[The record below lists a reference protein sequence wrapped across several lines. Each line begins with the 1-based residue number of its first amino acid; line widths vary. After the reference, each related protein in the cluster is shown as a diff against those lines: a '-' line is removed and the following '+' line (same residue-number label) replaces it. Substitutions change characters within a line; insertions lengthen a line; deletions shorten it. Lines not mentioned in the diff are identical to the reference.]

1 MRVTIDLMKKSTQ
14 IIDLSNVINPR
25 VGDDDLQLPL
35 HICYGDNLFDMRGKD
50 VEFLSNDPNKK
61 NIYIAGTCNTNTPGD
76 NLYMGDLTFR
86 FPAGTFKAD
95 GTYDPD
101 KTMFR
106 IVDKTTNKVIS
117 SVNVKITVMKNN
129 IEFDFDPDK
138 SSYDSRAETMLQD
151 FHDKGQAML
160 DEIKDLKNQANSN
173 VSGDTAT
180 TAKEAKKQAD
190 QNAGDIS
197 DLKGEV
203 AGARGRF
210 ADMAGRED
218 AQDAAINQKESIA
231 NANANYTAL
240 QQKNA
245 QQDSV
250 LAQKAGKYELED
262 KLAKMNL
269 QPEMYADLEAVKAA
283 YPNGATKLIATDDGY
298 LALYRDGQWVKGPL
312 FQAAGIEQSLID
324 GDNFISNGS
333 FTNGKTDPAITM
345 NNDTQLA
352 VTDYLG
358 HKWLQI
364 TGVGNSSMRGAQWII
379 EGSDKVTAIQNYP
392 LQLSFDIQSSV
403 AQTFNVDIH
412 FMGSDGQD
420 MNNSINIGQ
429 ISLSPWELFTYRKT
443 INLGIGALTGI
454 SKVVIMLYSNNTGDL
469 GTVLLTGLKV
479 NVKFNDNALPGASLL
494 PKEPWTAN
502 NNSRITT
509 TTHLGEEWHSL
520 TTSVAGTGQ
529 GYQWVIDDTD
539 KISLLPYYPLRLS
552 FNINSLTVSQLFNI
566 DVHFYDKNGNDLNNS
581 YTIDSLQADAGS
593 FIHYEKQVTFDFNHL
608 QNATK
613 ISLMLYSTNAEDV
626 GTVLLNHESA
636 LLRFKTNQL
645 KGPELIDGQPFP
657 NNGETVI
664 STTKYLEQEWL
675 QMTST
680 ANTQFRGLQ
689 WQIDNKDK
697 IFLMATYPVKFQFNI
712 QSSIAQTFNLDL
724 HFYDKNGNDLGNSI
738 NIDKISLNAW
748 ELFNYQKRYLVDY
761 NHINNAAKVVLM
773 LYTPGTEDLGTVLIN
788 DYSAVLE
795 YNTNEDTIKNTIKP
809 SSSDYKG
816 LPEVYLN
823 GSTSSMSGTNYV
835 TMQFTFKD
843 NGREADGFASTK
855 WQGDSSLAYDK
866 KAYRIKTFED
876 RALSKKM
883 KFKPCPLWD
892 ADNKF
897 NLKAYYTDP
906 LLCRDVVNANIGT
919 DIWSTQ
925 KNMPNDLIATDD
937 FGFVDGFP
945 VKVFINNEF
954 AGIYSFNT
962 AKGDYGKNA
971 KAVISGETYT
981 APTAFSAL
989 PDGGVKLDGSDFEM
1003 ISPDEPTDEIKK
1015 ATNDLITF
1023 VSTSSDEDFKAQL
1036 SQHIDIE
1043 SLIDYFIFLNVIE
1056 NGDAA
1061 GKNQTLITWDLKK
1074 WYFHPYDLDTTYGV
1088 DSNGKISEPVTG
1100 LLGLNSHLFT
1110 RLNELFI
1117 DQIKTRYKEL
1127 RTWLTPVHVLK
1138 MYRDHINLIG
1148 EANYEDEFKL
1158 WDNPNH
1164 DKNTYNFLKTHIY
1177 KRFQILDGVWG
1188 K

>member
-25 VGDDDLQLPL
+25 VGDDDLLLPL
-35 HICYGDNLFDMRGKD
+35 HIGYGDNLFDMRGKD

-86 FPAGTFKAD
+86 FPAGTFQAD

-106 IVDKTTNKVIS
+106 IIDKETQKVIS
-117 SVNVKITVMKNN
+117 SVNVKITVMKNA
-129 IEFDFDPDK
+129 IEFNFDPDK
-138 SSYDSRAETMLQD
+138 TSYDSRLENMLHD
-151 FHDKGQAML
+151 FHDKGQSML
-160 DEIKDLKNQANSN
+160 DEIKGLNNQAKSN

-218 AQDAAINQKESIA
+218 AQDTAINQKESIV
-231 NANANYTAL
+231 NANANYAAL

-333 FTNGKTDPAITM
+333 FTTGKTDPAITM

-364 TGVGNSSMRGAQWII
+364 TGIGNSNMRGVQWIV
-379 EGSDKVTAIQNYP
+379 EGSDKVTAIKNYP

-403 AQTFNVDIH
+403 AQTFNIDIH
-412 FMGSDGQD
+412 FFDSDNKD
-420 MNNSINIGQ
+420 MNNSINIDQ
-429 ISLSPWELFTYRKT
+429 LTLNAWQLFNYQKT
-443 INLGIGALTGI
+443 VDLNINALAGVA
-454 SKVVIMLYSNNTGDL
+454 KVVIMIYSNNTGDL
-469 GTVLLTGLKV
+469 GTILLTGLMV
-479 NVKFNDNALPGASLL
+479 NVKYNDNKLPGANLL
-494 PKEPWTAN
+494 PSKPLTVN
-502 NNSRITT
+502 NNSQITDT
-509 TTHLGEEWHSL
+509 SYLGEVWHKL
-520 TTSVAGTGQ
+520 TTIIAGTGQ
-529 GYQWVIDDTD
+529 GYQWVIDDAD
-539 KISLLPYYPLRLS
+539 KVSLLLNYPLQLS
-552 FNINSLTVSQLFNI
+552 FNLNSLTVNQLFNI
-566 DVHFYDKNGNDLNNS
+566 DVHFYDKNGSDLGNS
-581 YTIDSLQADAGS
+581 YTIDSIQANTGEL
-593 FIHYEKQVTFDFNHL
+593 IHYEKQVTFDFNHL

-626 GTVLLNHESA
+626 GTVLLNNESA
-636 LLRFKTNQL
+636 LLKFKTNQL
-645 KGPELIDGQPFP
+645 KGPNLLDGQPFV
-657 NNGETVI
+657 NNSDTVI
-664 STTKYLEQEWL
+664 STVKYLEQEWL
-675 QMTST
+675 QVTST
-680 ANTQFRGLQ
+680 ANTQFRGIQ
-689 WQIDNKDK
+689 WAIDNKDK
-697 IFLMATYPVKFQFNI
+697 IFLAATYPIKFNFNI
-712 QSSIAQTFNLDL
+712 QSSIAQTLNLDV
-724 HFYDKNGNDLGNSI
+724 HFYDKNGNDLGNL
-738 NIDKISLNAW
+738 ISVDQIALNAW
-748 ELFNYQKRYLVDY
+748 ELLSYQKELMLDY
-761 NHINNAAKVVLM
+761 DHVKDATKIVLM
-773 LYTPGTEDLGTVLIN
+773 LYTSGTNDLGIILIN
-788 DYSAVLE
+788 DYNAVLE
-795 YNTNEDTIKNTIKP
+795 YNTNKKSNSA
-809 SSSDYKG
+809 SSHDYKQ

-823 GSTSSMSGTNYV
+823 GSTSGMSGNNYV
-835 TMQFTFKD
+835 TMQFKYKD
-843 NGREADGFASTK
+843 NGREVDGFASTK
-855 WQGDSSLAYDK
+855 WQGDSSLAFDK

-876 RALSKKM
+876 QSLTKKM
-883 KFKPCPLWD
+883 KFKPNPLWD
-892 ADNKF
+892 PDNKY

-937 FGFVDGFP
+937 FGFIDGFP
-945 VKVFINNEF
+945 VKVFVNNEF

-1003 ISPDEPTDEIKK
+1003 ISPDEPSDEIKK

-1023 VSTSSDEDFKAQL
+1023 VSTSSDDDFKAQL
-1036 SQHIDIE
+1036 SQHIDLE

-1088 DSNGKISEPVTG
+1088 DSNGKISEPSTG

-1110 RLNELFI
+1110 RLTELFS
-1117 DQIKTRYKEL
+1117 DQIKARYKEL
-1127 RTWLTPVHVLK
+1127 RTWLTPAYVLK

-1148 EANYEDEFKL
+1148 ESNYEDEFKL

-1164 DKNTYNFLKTHIY
+1164 DKNTYNLLKTHIY